1 MKKISVLFLL
11 SPLLLITGC
20 STTPEQCDPTN
31 TNIGIMDKISC
42 NYSGNYQARI
52 DKKEQILENEKR
64 ANAQFREI
72 YATIE
77 RQKNSTSSSVKQKQ
91 AQLQKLKKELTQLTN
106 EVKQNAKNRDDLQA
120 QVNDIE
126 QQLKKVN
133 NSNSS
138 ELEKQVELDKLNKK
152 LQQLQKALNLGK

>member
-1 MKKISVLFLL
+1 MKKISFIFLF
-11 SPLLLITGC
+11 SPWLLLTGC

-77 RQKNSTSSSVKQKQ
+77 RQKNSTSLSVKQKQ
-91 AQLQKLKKELTQLTN
+91 TQLQKLKTELTQLTN
-106 EVKQNAKNRDDLQA
+106 EVKQKAKNRDDLQA

>member
-106 EVKQNAKNRDDLQA
+106 EVKQKAKNRDDLQA
-120 QVNDIE
+120 QVNE

>member
-1 MKKISVLFLL
+1 MKKISIIFLL

-77 RQKNSTSSSVKQKQ
+77 RQKNSTSLSVKQKQ

-106 EVKQNAKNRDDLQA
+106 EVKQKAKNRDDLQA

>member
-77 RQKNSTSSSVKQKQ
+77 RQKNSTSLSVKQKQ

-106 EVKQNAKNRDDLQA
+106 EVKQKAKNRDDLQA

>member
-77 RQKNSTSSSVKQKQ
+77 SQKNSTSLSVKQKQ
-91 AQLQKLKKELTQLTN
+91 AQLQKLKTELTQLTS
-106 EVKQNAKNRDDLQA
+106 EVKQKAKNRDDLQA

>member
-1 MKKISVLFLL
+1 MKKKYLLLL
-11 SPLLLITGC
+11 SPFIFLAGC

-52 DKKEQILENEKR
+52 DNKKQILEDEVR
-64 ANAQFREI
+64 ANQQFKEI

-77 RQKNSTSSSVKQKQ
+77 KQKKATSLSIKQ
-91 AQLQKLKKELTQLTN
+91 KKAQQQKLKTDLTKLTN
-106 EVKQNAKNRDDLQA
+106 EVKQKAKGRDDLQA
-120 QVNDIE
+120 QVKDIE
-126 QQLKKVN
+126 QQLNKVN

-152 LQQLQKALNLGK
+152 LQQLQKALNI

>member
-1 MKKISVLFLL
+1 MKKISFIFLFSPWLFL
-11 SPLLLITGC
+11 TGC

-77 RQKNSTSSSVKQKQ
+77 RQKNSTSLSVKQKQ
-91 AQLQKLKKELTQLTN
+91 AQLQKLKTELTQLTN
-106 EVKQNAKNRDDLQA
+106 EVKQKAKNRDDLQA

>member
-77 RQKNSTSSSVKQKQ
+77 RQKNSTSLSVKQKQ
-91 AQLQKLKKELTQLTN
+91 AQLQKLKTELTQLTN
-106 EVKQNAKNRDDLQA
+106 EVKQKAKNRDDLQS

>member
-1 MKKISVLFLL
+1 MKKISVIFLL

-106 EVKQNAKNRDDLQA
+106 EVKQKAKNRDDLQA

>member
-1 MKKISVLFLL
+1 MKKISFIFLF
-11 SPLLLITGC
+11 SPWLLLTGC

-77 RQKNSTSSSVKQKQ
+77 RQKNSTSLSVKQKQ
-91 AQLQKLKKELTQLTN
+91 AQLQKLKTELTQLTN
-106 EVKQNAKNRDDLQA
+106 EVKQKAKNRDDLQA

>member
-1 MKKISVLFLL
+1 MKKRYLLLL
-11 SPLLLITGC
+11 SPLIFLAGC

-52 DKKEQILENEKR
+52 DQKKQILENEVR
-64 ANAQFREI
+64 ANQQFKEI

-77 RQKNSTSSSVKQKQ
+77 KQKNATSLSIKQKK
-91 AQLQKLKKELTQLTN
+91 AQQQKLKTDLTKLTN
-106 EVKQNAKNRDDLQA
+106 EVKQKAKGRDDLQA
-120 QVNDIE
+120 QVKDIE
-126 QQLKKVN
+126 QQLNKVN

-138 ELEKQVELDKLNKK
+138 ELEKQVELEKLNKK
-152 LQQLQKALNLGK
+152 LQQLQKALNI

>member
-1 MKKISVLFLL
+1 MKKISIIFLL

-77 RQKNSTSSSVKQKQ
+77 RQKNSTSLSVKQKQ
-91 AQLQKLKKELTQLTN
+91 AQLQKLKTELTQLTS
-106 EVKQNAKNRDDLQA
+106 EVKQKAKNRDDLQA

>member
-1 MKKISVLFLL
+1 MKKISVIFLL

-77 RQKNSTSSSVKQKQ
+77 RQKNSTSLSVKQKQ

-106 EVKQNAKNRDDLQA
+106 EVKQKAKNRDDLQA

>member
-77 RQKNSTSSSVKQKQ
+77 RQKNSTSLSVKQKQ
-91 AQLQKLKKELTQLTN
+91 TQLQKLKTELTQLTN
-106 EVKQNAKNRDDLQA
+106 EVKQKAKNRDDLQA

>member
-1 MKKISVLFLL
+1 MKKISVIFLL

-77 RQKNSTSSSVKQKQ
+77 RQKNSTSLSVKQKQ
-91 AQLQKLKKELTQLTN
+91 TQLQKLKTELTQLTN
-106 EVKQNAKNRDDLQA
+106 EVKQKAKNRDDLQA

>member
-77 RQKNSTSSSVKQKQ
+77 RQKNSTSLSVNQKQ

-106 EVKQNAKNRDDLQA
+106 EVKQKAKNRDDLQA

>member
-1 MKKISVLFLL
+1 MKKISIIFLL

-77 RQKNSTSSSVKQKQ
+77 RQKNSTSLSVKQKQ
-91 AQLQKLKKELTQLTN
+91 AQLQKLKKELTQLTS
-106 EVKQNAKNRDDLQA
+106 EVKQKAKNRDDLQA

>member
-1 MKKISVLFLL
+1 MKKISFVFLL
-11 SPLLLITGC
+11 SPLFFITGC

-52 DKKEQILENEKR
+52 DKKEQILENEKQ

-77 RQKNSTSSSVKQKQ
+77 KQKNSTSLSVKQKQ
-91 AQLQKLKKELTQLTN
+91 AQLQKLKTELTQLTN
-106 EVKQNAKNRDDLQA
+106 EVKQKASGRDDLQA

-126 QQLKKVN
+126 QQLKRVN

>member
-1 MKKISVLFLL
+1 MKKISFIFLF
-11 SPLLLITGC
+11 SPWLLLTGC

-77 RQKNSTSSSVKQKQ
+77 RQKNSTSLSVKQKQ
-91 AQLQKLKKELTQLTN
+91 TQLQKLKTELTQLTS
-106 EVKQNAKNRDDLQA
+106 EVKQKAKNRDDLQA

>member
-1 MKKISVLFLL
+1 MKKRYLLLL
-11 SPLLLITGC
+11 SPLIFLAGC

-52 DKKEQILENEKR
+52 DQKKQILENEVR
-64 ANAQFREI
+64 ANQQFKEI

-77 RQKNSTSSSVKQKQ
+77 KQKNATSLSIKQKQ
-91 AQLQKLKKELTQLTN
+91 AQQQKLKTDLTKLTN
-106 EVKQNAKNRDDLQA
+106 EVKQKAKGRDDLQA
-120 QVNDIE
+120 QVKDIE
-126 QQLKKVN
+126 QQLNKVN

-138 ELEKQVELDKLNKK
+138 ELEKQVELEKLNKK
-152 LQQLQKALNLGK
+152 LQQLQKALNI

>member
-1 MKKISVLFLL
+1 MKKKYLLLL
-11 SPLLLITGC
+11 SPFIFLVGC

-52 DKKEQILENEKR
+52 DQKKQILENEVR
-64 ANAQFREI
+64 ANQQFKEI
-72 YATIE
+72 YAVIE
-77 RQKNSTSSSVKQKQ
+77 KQKNDTSLSIKQKQ
-91 AQLQKLKKELTQLTN
+91 AQQQKLKTDLTKLTN
-106 EVKQNAKNRDDLQA
+106 EVKQKAQGREDLQA
-120 QVNDIE
+120 QVRDIE

-138 ELEKQVELDKLNKK
+138 DLEKQVELEKLNKK
-152 LQQLQKALNLGK
+152 LQQLQKALNI

>member
-1 MKKISVLFLL
+1 MKKISVIFLL

-20 STTPEQCDPTN
+20 STTPEQCDPNN

-77 RQKNSTSSSVKQKQ
+77 SQKNSTSLSVKQKQ
-91 AQLQKLKKELTQLTN
+91 AQLQKLKTELTQLTS
-106 EVKQNAKNRDDLQA
+106 EVKQKAKNRDDLQA

>member
-1 MKKISVLFLL
+1 MKKKYLLLL
-11 SPLLLITGC
+11 SPFIFLAGC

-52 DKKEQILENEKR
+52 DHKKQILEDEVR
-64 ANAQFREI
+64 ANQQFKEI

-77 RQKNSTSSSVKQKQ
+77 KQKNATALSIKQKK
-91 AQLQKLKKELTQLTN
+91 AQQQKLKTDLTKLTN
-106 EVKQNAKNRDDLQA
+106 EVKQKAKGRDDLQA
-120 QVNDIE
+120 QVKDIE
-126 QQLKKVN
+126 QQLNKVN

-138 ELEKQVELDKLNKK
+138 ELEKQVELDKLNRK
-152 LQQLQKALNLGK
+152 LQQLQKALNI